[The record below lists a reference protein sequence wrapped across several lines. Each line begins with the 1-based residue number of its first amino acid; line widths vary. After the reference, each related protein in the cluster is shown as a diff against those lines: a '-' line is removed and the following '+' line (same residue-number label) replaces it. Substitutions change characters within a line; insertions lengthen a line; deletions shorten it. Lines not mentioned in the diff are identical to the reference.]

1 MVQQTSEDASEA
13 TGLAVRLSNI
23 VGSSWMAQ
31 AIYVAAKL
39 NIADLLNDGPKTVE
53 ELAGATSTHAPS
65 LHRLLRALASIG
77 ICNELNGTSF
87 ELAPMGSLLRSAT
100 EESLRSWTLYLG
112 GYQWLM
118 WGHLLE
124 SVKTGESA
132 RKLLTGNKDFEHLER
147 DPTIAG
153 IFNQSMVELTRLVSQ
168 DVVRAYD
175 FSGMSRIIDVGGG
188 YGQLLSA
195 VLRATPGATGVLF
208 DMPHATEG
216 AKRFIE
222 GMGLADRCQFVTG
235 NFFESIPGPADACLL
250 KSIIHDWDDGR
261 SQVILKNCRQ
271 ALTEHGKLLLIERIM
286 PERMETLAAHQ
297 VIARSDLNMLIGPGG
312 RERTEADFRSILGT
326 AGFQVSRIL
335 PAGFTTNVIEAIRA
349 E

>member
-1 MVQQTSEDASEA
+1 MAQEKSEGACEA
-13 TGLAVRLSNI
+13 NGLATRLSNI
-23 VGSSWMAQ
+23 VGNSWMTQ

-39 NIADLLNDGPKTVE
+39 NIADLLDDGPRTVE
-53 ELAGATSTHAPS
+53 ELADATSTHAPS

-77 ICNELNGTSF
+77 ICNELDGTSF

-100 EESLRSWTLYLG
+100 EESLHSWILFWG
-112 GYQWLM
+112 GYQWQI
-118 WGHLLE
+118 WGNLLE

-132 RKLLTGNKDFEHLER
+132 RKLLTGSIDFGYLER
-147 DPTIAG
+147 DPTIAA
-153 IFNQSMVELTRLVSQ
+153 IFNQSMVELTRLVSR

-195 VLRATPGATGVLF
+195 VLTATPGATGVIF

-222 GMGLADRCQFVTG
+222 GMGLVDRCQFVTG
-235 NFFESIPGPADACLL
+235 DFFDSVPGPADACLL

-261 SQVILKNCRQ
+261 SHIILKNCRQ
-271 ALTEHGKLLLIERIM
+271 ALTENGKLLLIERIM
-286 PERMETLAAHQ
+286 PERMEALAAHQ
-297 VIARSDLNMLIGPGG
+297 VIARSDLNMLVGPGG
-312 RERTEADFRSILGT
+312 RERTEAEFRSILGS
-326 AGFQVSRIL
+326 AGLQVSRIL
-335 PAGFTTNVIEAIRA
+335 PAGLATNVIEAIRA
-349 E
+349 